1 MQALYGFTD
10 MRFWVLIINVLQSSF
25 YRLLFFHYAATFF
38 NAKYFSKNGNGKS
51 GFLAVNVTHRSNVT
65 FLSWRNAETIESCD
79 YRISIKYVLV
89 FLRVY
94 EYQQIMTHVM
104 Y

>member
-10 MRFWVLIINVLQSSF
+10 MRFWVLIINVLQSPF

-65 FLSWRNAETIESCD
+65 FLSWRNTEKLKVAIIEF
-79 YRISIKYVLV
+79 R
-89 FLRVY
+89 
-94 EYQQIMTHVM
+94 
-104 Y
+104 

>member
-10 MRFWVLIINVLQSSF
+10 LRFWVLIINALQSPF
-25 YRLLFFHYAATFF
+25 YRLLFFRYAATFF
-38 NAKYFSKNGNGKS
+38 NAKYLAKNGNGKS
-51 GFLAVNVTHRSNVT
+51 GFLAVNVTHRNNVT
-65 FLSWRNAETIESCD
+65 FLSWRHAEKIESCD

-89 FLRVY
+89 FLRIY